1 MISSINVYMLFN
13 MLMVRL
19 LYIYI
24 YIYIY
29 RLLRIPKDSL
39 AFISHVIFTLMNR
52 FHTMSLFQPHSPGQ
66 LQWRRQV
73 FS

>member
-24 YIYIY
+24 Y
-29 RLLRIPKDSL
+29 RQLRIPKDSL

>member
-24 YIYIY
+24 YIYIACY
-29 RLLRIPKDSL
+29 VFQKIVLHS
-39 AFISHVIFTLMNR
+39 FLMLYL
-52 FHTMSLFQPHSPGQ
+52 H
-66 LQWRRQV
+66 
-73 FS
+73 